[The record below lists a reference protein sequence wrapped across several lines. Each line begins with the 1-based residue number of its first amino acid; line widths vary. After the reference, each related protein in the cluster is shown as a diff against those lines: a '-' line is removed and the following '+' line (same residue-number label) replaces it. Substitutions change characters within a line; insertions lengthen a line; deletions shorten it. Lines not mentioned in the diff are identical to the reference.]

1 MAQANSWEKPLESE
15 RQEYATHSPLLNAE
29 EARQGVISGRV
40 RMVLAV
46 SLMLVVAAFAVVF
59 VVGV

>member
-1 MAQANSWEKPLESE
+1 MVQVHSWEKPLAYENKE
-15 RQEYATHSPLLNAE
+15 HAGYSPILSPE

-46 SLMLVVAAFAVVF
+46 SLMLVIAAFAIVF
-59 VVGV
+59 VVNT